1 VGLQE
6 RIRRTVQAA
15 LEAWPDSA
23 PGSSES
29 AADET
34 SATYAVV
41 AIPTD
46 DWFVYRTIGRSEP
59 RDRDFKSDRDKG
71 RPRAPEQDYV
81 DYVGLSV
88 FGTEDAARENAVRF
102 PKMVARVHLEAGCG
116 FMIARTLADVD
127 EHYTVWGDPEEL
139 MARVQRPVSRFDDP
153 R

>member
-1 VGLQE
+1 VARFGAGELGE
-6 RIRRTVQAA
+6 RCGRNVCHLRSRG
-15 LEAWPDSA
+15 D
-23 PGSSES
+23 
-29 AADET
+29 
-34 SATYAVV
+34 
-41 AIPTD
+41 PTD

-71 RPRAPEQDYV
+71 RPRAPEQEYV

>member
-1 VGLQE
+1 
-6 RIRRTVQAA
+6 
-15 LEAWPDSA
+15 
-23 PGSSES
+23 
-29 AADET
+29 
-34 SATYAVV
+34 V